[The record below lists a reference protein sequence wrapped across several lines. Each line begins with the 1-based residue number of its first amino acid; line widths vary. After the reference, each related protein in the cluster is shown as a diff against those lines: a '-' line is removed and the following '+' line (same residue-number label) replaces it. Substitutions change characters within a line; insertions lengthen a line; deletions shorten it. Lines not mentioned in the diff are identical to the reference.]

1 VANSNKNAEEHHP
14 TSRRR
19 GDVMASCPKC
29 QSTEIGVI
37 FDGPFI
43 VYMNEDR
50 SLADP
55 ELDIYCCMACKYES
69 TDWREFNA

>member
-1 VANSNKNAEEHHP
+1 
-14 TSRRR
+14 
-19 GDVMASCPKC
+19 MASCPKC

-43 VYMNEDR
+43 IYMNEDR